1 MWSSSLFSSR
11 LVLRSGGGVTWT
23 DSGLEIKT
31 RIDEVEEE
39 MIGKGSWTGGAVE
52 VARRGT
58 PCRTWISSSEH
69 REGEAAASS
78 SGAPAAEP
86 DASQVVEVPRVQFG
100 RVWAPVL
107 ANAIL
112 AHEVLL
118 LYFHAV

>member
-1 MWSSSLFSSR
+1 
-11 LVLRSGGGVTWT
+11 
-23 DSGLEIKT
+23 
-31 RIDEVEEE
+31 

-58 PCRTWISSSEH
+58 PCRRTWISSSEH

-78 SGAPAAEP
+78 SGALAAER

-118 LYFHAV
+118 YFHAV